1 MGTNRLSVTFPKEFV
16 KENKDLWPF
25 NHLKCTRTS
34 FIGLE
39 YVLLHSDHAPGRTGL
54 HETFTIFQ
62 GFSVNPVKLIPPELR
77 CGMLMD
83 GVTIRIVPPTLA
95 RLVSMVFY
103 AGNHSKC
110 WVWMQTC
117 LQSLWLLLT
126 PRHPKSV
133 TKFSYHQSTSYD
145 YLFAKYLK
153 FLAEYYVTSYVP
165 LENRGFTWMK
175 WRLHCKN
182 SFWGGKRRQVF
193 DNHKNWL
200 VCEVTGMH
208 RYQRDVE
215 SNREDREE
223 CLTLSL
229 GPPVM
234 FLNEDLQKQKEM
246 LPRVSTLPD
255 TASLPCGMFANCTP
269 GNWPVTPES
278 EALSDKSNSEDGVS
292 SHRLSRWAYAQI
304 PTELEFVTSS
314 FED

>member
-1 MGTNRLSVTFPKEFV
+1 MASNRLSVTFPKEFV

-25 NHLKCTRTS
+25 HHLKCTRTS
-34 FIGLE
+34 FIDLE
-39 YVLLHSDHAPGRTGL
+39 YVILHSDHAADRTGL
-54 HETFTIFQ
+54 HETFTVFQ

-83 GVTIRIVPPTLA
+83 GGTVRIVPPTLA

-103 AGNHSKC
+103 AGNQSKC

-117 LQSLWLLLT
+117 LQSLWHLLT

-133 TKFSYHQSTSYD
+133 TQFSFHQCTNYD
-145 YLFAKYLK
+145 FLFAKYLK
-153 FLAEYYVTSYVP
+153 FLAEYYITSYVP
-165 LENRGFTWMK
+165 LQNRGFTWMK

-215 SNREDREE
+215 SSREDREE

-229 GPPVM
+229 PPPAS
-234 FLNEDLQKQKEM
+234 FLHDDLQKQKEIYGSNNFDIFCSS
-246 LPRVSTLPD
+246 L
-255 TASLPCGMFANCTP
+255 ASLGLADSITAYTP
-269 GNWPVTPES
+269 ASMAAPSFKCERS
-278 EALSDKSNSEDGVS
+278 IK
-292 SHRLSRWAYAQI
+292 HQI
-304 PTELEFVTSS
+304 
-314 FED
+314 